1 MPRVSLRTKLLGAV
15 LVVLLPVLALFFYD
29 YYTDLHRR
37 TDAVL
42 DSQTQTAQ
50 TVAVLVDA
58 TFGSLQDVAWSF
70 ARDPVILTFD
80 PNTIDPYLRQFA
92 ELYPLD
98 SDIAIFTSDGSNV
111 GSMRVLPTPR
121 PGVADR
127 EYFQRVMATNEPF
140 ISNVIVSRATGEPI
154 GVAAVPIRNDAGAP
168 IGVAIVSLR
177 LEFSKILQIL
187 ASVNRQPGQ
196 HIFITDRQGIL
207 AFHTRQP
214 EICRELL
221 DVSSHPAVREALRT
235 GQFRGTTE
243 SGIVLPGSRL
253 MAVTR
258 ASGSGWLAGITVPTD
273 VALAPVRESLRVTL
287 AGYIAILLLS
297 VLAAL
302 WLAQRLLEPLERIRQ
317 HAIALGRGQLQQ
329 RVNVRTGDEL
339 QTVGEAFNTMAD
351 EVQSAARLREE
362 FMTVASHEL
371 RTPLT
376 TIRGYSQLL
385 LRKDKDETN
394 RKALDAIVRSTERI
408 DHLVQDMLEVSKIRS
423 TGVQLDK
430 EQFDLAE
437 LVRVLADQLQ
447 LISPRHRLIVRA
459 KGPVDV
465 NADEERIEIVLTN
478 LIDNAVRYSPQGG
491 DVEIEV
497 ADRDQEVEVTVID
510 HGLGIPEDKQK
521 RVFEP
526 FFQVYPATAGLGGM
540 GLGLYTSKQIVEAHR
555 GHIWFE
561 SEEGKGSAFHISLP
575 RRDP

>member
-1 MPRVSLRTKLLGAV
+1 MPRLSLRTKLLGAV

-29 YYTDLHRR
+29 YYADLYRR
-37 TDAVL
+37 TEAVL
-42 DSQTQTAQ
+42 DSQMQTAQ

-70 ARDPVILTFD
+70 AKDPVILTFD

-92 ELYPLD
+92 EVYPLD

-127 EYFQRVMATNEPF
+127 EYFQRVMATNAPF
-140 ISNVIVSRATGEPI
+140 ISNVIISRATGEPI

-177 LEFSKILQIL
+177 LEFSQIL

-196 HIFITDRQGIL
+196 HIFIADRQGIL
-207 AFHTRQP
+207 AFHTPQP
-214 EICRELL
+214 EISRELL
-221 DVSSHPAVREALRT
+221 AVSSHPAVREALRT
-235 GQFRGTTE
+235 GQFRGMTE
-243 SGIVLPGSRL
+243 SGILLPGSRL
-253 MAVTR
+253 MAITR

-273 VALAPVRESLRVTL
+273 AALAPVRESLQVTL

-302 WLAQRLLEPLERIRQ
+302 WLAQRLLEPLGRLRE
-317 HAIALGRGQLQQ
+317 HAIALGRGQLQE
-329 RVNVRTGDEL
+329 RVNIRTGDEL

-437 LVRVLADQLQ
+437 MVRVLADQLQ

-510 HGLGIPEDKQK
+510 HGLGIPKDKQK
-521 RVFEP
+521 LVFEP

-555 GHIWFE
+555 GRIWFE
-561 SEEGKGSAFHISLP
+561 SEEGKGSTFHFSLP